1 MIIDKYV
8 LVDLSYSS
16 IKFEIVWR
24 ERKGIKLSNV
34 GYHLLLNL
42 YKDIDLKK
50 CYNWCRE

>member
-16 IKFEIVWR
+16 IKFEIV

-50 CYNWCRE
+50 CYN